1 MKTFTFRKQL
11 RNKDE
16 QDDYDDSPE
25 SDQQLHGREDKE
37 RIRMMEDEL
46 RRREGKWTKEQQ
58 RLEEN
63 YEIVFKE
70 AENLRMGMHEILF
83 KLRDCEGEL
92 WVVDW

>member
-63 YEIVFKE
+63 YEIVLKE

>member
-46 RRREGKWTKEQQ
+46 RRRKGKWRKEQQ

-63 YEIVFKE
+63 YEIVLKE